1 MTSTMLTA
9 PRRPAQGIETIFGS
23 EGLTL
28 INQDTTE
35 SFARM
40 LARARRHDED
50 AVAALYQRA
59 LPTIYRYVA
68 VRCNRPD
75 LVEDVVAEVF
85 LTMVETIGQLR
96 ADHEGGFFAW
106 LLRIAQAK
114 VARALQQISQ
124 EQSRQRRLPDEADDI
139 TWNRPDL
146 IATAIAGDP
155 VAMHEWQEAMHELGA
170 AIGSLSDEQQIV
182 IIGRFLAGQS
192 IEFLAQ
198 GLGKQ
203 PGAIRALQFRALD
216 TLAER
221 LGKVRK
227 PRGGKEGKH
236 ASRRSR

>member
-1 MTSTMLTA
+1 MPSLV
-9 PRRPAQGIETIFGS
+9 RR
-23 EGLTL
+23 LTL
-28 INQDTTE
+28 INQDTAE
-35 SFARM
+35 SFAHV

-75 LVEDVVAEVF
+75 LVEDIVADVF
-85 LTMVETIGQLR
+85 LTMVESIGQLR
-96 ADHEGGFFAW
+96 AEHEGGFFAW

-114 VARALQQISQ
+114 VARALQRISQ
-124 EQSRQRRLPDEADDI
+124 DQIHRQRLPDEAGDI
-139 TWNRPDL
+139 AWNRPDL
-146 IATAIAGDP
+146 IATAVASDP
-155 VAMHEWQEAMHELGA
+155 VALHEWQEAMHELGA

-192 IEFLAQ
+192 IDFLAQ

-227 PRGGKEGKH
+227 PRRGGKEGKH
-236 ASRRSR
+236 ESR